1 MTNRPRI
8 NTEGSLV
15 AGLAAVALFVVLAG
29 VFLTASFPAP
39 AGFPDGAAVTKS
51 LGAAMFDIAPGQL
64 MDEGEAAIPGEGF
77 LVAFLLIG
85 VLLDA
90 ALDGAVMLA
99 KRENAGENVGLSSG
113 TDEPDE
119 AVAADGGEQTAGL
132 RASSDPQSDGGE
144 LADGGDN

>member
-1 MTNRPRI
+1 MTDKPAL

-15 AGLAAVALFVVLAG
+15 AGLAAVALFIVLSV
-29 VFLTASFPAP
+29 VFLGASFPAP
-39 AGFPDGAAVTKS
+39 AGFPEGAAITKS

-64 MDEGEAAIPGEGF
+64 MGEGEAAVPAEGF

-99 KRENAGENVGLSSG
+99 KREEAGENVSLTAA
-113 TDEPDE
+113 TDEPEE
-119 AVAADGGEQTAGL
+119 AVAADGGDL
-132 RASSDPQSDGGE
+132 NGGE
-144 LADGGDN
+144 E